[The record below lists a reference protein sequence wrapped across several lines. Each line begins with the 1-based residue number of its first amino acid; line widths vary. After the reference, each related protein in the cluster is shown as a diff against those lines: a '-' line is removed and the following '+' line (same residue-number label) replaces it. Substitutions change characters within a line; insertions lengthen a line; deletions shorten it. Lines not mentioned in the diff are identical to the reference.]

1 MRIGCWRLLA
11 ATSFWKGGDDVAG
24 KTGKEP
30 IAVKGATYVL
40 QAGKPIFVK
49 TADLCAMTGKTN
61 QWIGQL
67 TAQGVLN
74 KEKTEHGALYDLRVN
89 MRAYCEMLEARSK
102 KVDEEAVKLEAEKN
116 KADTQLK
123 QARAAI
129 AVLEA
134 SELKG
139 KMHRSEDVA
148 ALTEDLV
155 FTIRSMLSALPGRLA
170 VDVINA
176 DAPAEAANI
185 IRGEVHKVMQE
196 LAGYQYDPRKY
207 EERVRERQSWDA
219 LHDDQE

>member
-11 ATSFWKGGDDVAG
+11 AASFWKGGDDVAG

-61 QWIGQL
+61 QWISQL

-74 KEKTEHGALYDLRVN
+74 KENTEHGSLYDLRVN
-89 MRAYCEMLEARSK
+89 MRAYCEMLEARTK
-102 KVDEEAVKLEAEKN
+102 RVDEAAVKLEAEKN

-155 FTIRSMLSALPGRLA
+155 YSIRTMLVALPGRLA
-170 VDVINA
+170 VDVAGIT
-176 DAPAEAANI
+176 DPAEAATI
-185 IRGEVHKVMQE
+185 IRSEVHKVMEE